1 MSIQVPENVTHEE
14 LTRLIIDGIGES
26 NGDPIKVIWMRHPM
40 DKERIERHQMICE
53 LCKKE
58 IEEKDLLQMDPE
70 IWGVHNVHQ
79 QCWVAIW
86 TRPEL
91 REES

>member
-1 MSIQVPENVTHEE
+1 
-14 LTRLIIDGIGES
+14 
-26 NGDPIKVIWMRHPM
+26 
-40 DKERIERHQMICE
+40 MICE